1 MRLQQ
6 VEEEKMEPEDLYPE
20 NNSEEEEVEE
30 EGMLQERTDKGGT
43 VRKRNERVND
53 RDDEEDGF
61 Y

>member
-20 NNSEEEEVEE
+20 NNSEEE
-30 EGMLQERTDKGGT
+30 GMLQERTDKGGT
-43 VRKRNERVND
+43 VRKRTERVND